1 LFHIR
6 IISHDG
12 SNDDSNDG
20 LSEDDLAGLIR
31 QGHFLGAKLRSLRK
45 RNGLTLDELS
55 ARCVQIDAAGAPSV
69 SYLSMV
75 ETGKRMPSAQMLEM
89 LAGIFGRDARW
100 FLDENTEVDVA
111 PPQRERG
118 GLDAMPLE
126 PAFLF
131 SHELL
136 QNALP
141 ELLSQTGTTGRQFA
155 QLLIRVWQE
164 TRHNNFPDIERAAE
178 ECGGREM
185 PLTLTALMGICKRHG
200 LAIRWFDDEGPGADI
215 RKPNGA
221 LIRSRFEAPGTVLVN
236 TRLRNQEE
244 RLKYELAFFI
254 GHKVLHN
261 GDGAIMPHSSMP
273 SGDVETST
281 SAAGMGAQD
290 VLYAWRDFEC
300 SFFAGALLCP
310 RIPFRRFLTRE
321 AHSVSAGRKLGV
333 TPAVVMRRMTAVSPY
348 RHWHFF
354 DAYAPGYLRAVYRGN
369 GIPLPWG
376 NMSLVSDPC
385 PRWAVFRLLQDTPAS
400 AAGMHRPRS
409 QISVMQDGKRA
420 RLYCCHSLLTRDAL
434 DELHVLSVGVDLL
447 PALEAQ
453 GFDGESVVAA
463 VAEACRQGGGDG
475 RIPTAAAAHIRAAS
489 QVLNIAWIA
498 DALALP
504 ASVICPRSGAC
515 PRQSC
520 LGADATSTALA
531 PAVI

>member
-1 LFHIR
+1 VYLQKIYTIEISQCEFHK
-6 IISHDG
+6 G
-12 SNDDSNDG
+12 V
-20 LSEDDLAGLIR
+20 EMAGLIR

-55 ARCVQIDAAGAPSV
+55 ARCVQVDAAGAPSV

-75 ETGKRMPSAQMLEM
+75 ETGKRMPSAGMLDI
-89 LAGIFGRDARW
+89 LAGIFSKDARW
-100 FLDENTEVDVA
+100 FLDENTEVEVA
-111 PPQRERG
+111 PAQRERG
-118 GLDAMPLE
+118 GLEAMPLE

-178 ECGGREM
+178 ECGKREM
-185 PLTLTALMGICKRHG
+185 PLDLEAVMQICRRHG
-200 LAIRWFDDEGPGADI
+200 LAIRWFDGDG

-221 LIRSRFEAPGTVLVN
+221 LVRSRFEAPGTVLVN
-236 TRLRNQEE
+236 KRLRNQEE
-244 RLKYELAFFI
+244 RLKYELAFFV
-254 GHKVLHN
+254 GHKILHT
-261 GDGAIMPHSSMP
+261 GDGVISPHTAMHAGEADGSA
-273 SGDVETST
+273 

-310 RIPFRRFLTRE
+310 RIPFRRFLIRE
-321 AHSVSAGRKLGV
+321 AHNVAACSKLGV
-333 TPAVVMRRMTAVSPY
+333 TPALVMRRMTAVSPY

-354 DAYAPGYLRAVYRGN
+354 DAYPPGYLRAVYRGN
-369 GIPLPWG
+369 GIALPWG

-385 PRWAVFRLLQDTPAS
+385 PRWAVFRLLQQHSASGTPLLQK
-400 AAGMHRPRS
+400 PKS
-409 QISVMQDGKRA
+409 QISVMDDGKRA
-420 RLYCCHSLLTRDAL
+420 RLYCCHSLVTRDAL

-447 PALEAQ
+447 PALSAQ
-453 GFDGESVVAA
+453 GFDAEQVVAD
-463 VAEACRQGGGDG
+463 VAESCRRGGGD
-475 RIPTAAAAHIRAAS
+475 RQIPAAAAAKLRAVS

-498 DALALP
+498 DALDSQ
-504 ASVICPRSGAC
+504 ASVICPRSGGC
-515 PRQSC
+515 PRTPHC
-520 LGADATSTALA
+520 G
-531 PAVI
+531 V

>member
-1 LFHIR
+1 MV
-6 IISHDG
+6 
-12 SNDDSNDG
+12 
-20 LSEDDLAGLIR
+20 GLIR
-31 QGHFLGAKLRSLRK
+31 QGHFLGAKLRALRK

-55 ARCVQIDAAGAPSV
+55 ARCIQVDAAGAPSV

-75 ETGKRMPSAQMLEM
+75 ETGKRMPSAGMLDI
-89 LAGIFGRDARW
+89 LAGIFSKDARW
-100 FLDENTEVDVA
+100 FLDENTEVEVTPA
-111 PPQRERG
+111 QRERG
-118 GLDAMPLE
+118 GLEAMPLE

-131 SHELL
+131 SQELL

-178 ECGGREM
+178 ECGERQM
-185 PLTLTALMGICKRHG
+185 PLTLDAVMAICSRLCLDIK
-200 LAIRWFDDEGPGADI
+200 WFDGDG
-215 RKPNGA
+215 RKPSGA
-221 LIRSRFEAPGTVLVN
+221 LVRSRFEAPGTVLIN
-236 TRLRNQEE
+236 KRLRRQEE

-254 GHKVLHN
+254 GHKILHN
-261 GDGAIMPHSSMP
+261 GDGMISPHSAAQSA
-273 SGDVETST
+273 DVESSG
-281 SAAGMGAQD
+281 SAGGMGAQD

-310 RIPFRRFLTRE
+310 RIPFRRFLIRE
-321 AHSVSAGRKLGV
+321 AHSVSACRKVGV
-333 TPAVVMRRMTAVSPY
+333 TPALVMRRMTAVSPY

-354 DAYAPGYLRAVYRGN
+354 DAYTPGYLRAVYRGN

-385 PRWAVFRLLQDTPAS
+385 PQWAVFRLLHQTPEAPS
-400 AAGMHRPRS
+400 AQKPRS

-453 GFDGESVVAA
+453 GFAGEDIVAA
-463 VAEACRQGGGDG
+463 VAESCRRGGGDG
-475 RIPTAAAAHIRAAS
+475 VIPAEAAAAIRAAS
-489 QVLNIAWIA
+489 QVLTISWIA
-498 DALALP
+498 DALGSK

-515 PRQSC
+515 PRHPPC
-520 LGADATSTALA
+520 A
-531 PAVI
+531 

>member
-1 LFHIR
+1 M
-6 IISHDG
+6 
-12 SNDDSNDG
+12 
-20 LSEDDLAGLIR
+20 AGLIR

-55 ARCVQIDAAGAPSV
+55 ARCVQIDAAEAPSV

-75 ETGKRMPSAQMLEM
+75 ETGKRMPSAQMLGM
-89 LAGIFGRDARW
+89 LAGIFGKDSRW
-100 FLDENTEVDVA
+100 FLDENTEVEVA
-111 PPQRERG
+111 PAQRQRG
-118 GLDAMPLE
+118 GLEAMPLE

-131 SHELL
+131 SNELL

-178 ECGGREM
+178 ECGGREL
-185 PLTLTALMGICKRHG
+185 PLTLDALLAICKRHD
-200 LAIRWFDDEGPGADI
+200 LQIRWFDADEPAAARRTQAPGAAA
-215 RKPNGA
+215 RESRGA
-221 LIRSRFEAPGTVLVN
+221 LIRARFEAPGTVLVN
-236 TRLRNQEE
+236 RRLRTQEE

-254 GHKVLHN
+254 GHKILHN
-261 GDGAIMPHSSMP
+261 GDGAISPHSAMH
-273 SGDVETST
+273 SGDGEASD

-310 RIPFRRFLTRE
+310 RVPFRRFLIRE

-333 TPAVVMRRMTAVSPY
+333 TPALVMRRMTAVSPY

-354 DAYAPGYLRAVYRGN
+354 DAYPPGYLRAVYRGN

-385 PRWAVFRLLQDTPAS
+385 PRWAVFRLLQEAPAS
-400 AAGMHRPRS
+400 ASLVQKPKS

-420 RLYCCHSLLTRDAL
+420 RLYCCHSLLTRDAI

-453 GFDGESVVAA
+453 GFNGENVVAA
-463 VAEACRQGGGDG
+463 VAESCKRGGGDG
-475 RIPTAAAAHIRAAS
+475 KIPAEAAANIRAAS
-489 QVLNIAWIA
+489 QVLNIAWVA
-498 DALALP
+498 DALDLP

-515 PRQSC
+515 PRQPRMC
-520 LGADATSTALA
+520 
-531 PAVI
+531 V

>member
-1 LFHIR
+1 M
-6 IISHDG
+6 
-12 SNDDSNDG
+12 
-20 LSEDDLAGLIR
+20 AGLIR

-75 ETGKRMPSAQMLEM
+75 ETGKRMPSAPMLDM
-89 LAGIFGRDARW
+89 LAGIFGREARW
-100 FLDENTEVDVA
+100 FLDENTEVEVA
-111 PPQRERG
+111 PQRDRG
-118 GLDAMPLE
+118 GLEAMPLE

-131 SHELL
+131 SNELL

-185 PLTLTALMGICKRHG
+185 PLTLAALMGTCKRHA
-200 LAIRWFDDEGPGADI
+200 LQVRWFDDEPAVAETGKPPGVM
-215 RKPNGA
+215 
-221 LIRSRFEAPGTVLVN
+221 IRSRFAAPDTVLVN
-236 TRLRNQEE
+236 SRLRTQEE

-261 GDGAIMPHSSMP
+261 GDGAIYPHSSMP
-273 SGDVETST
+273 SGETEMST

-321 AHSVSAGRKLGV
+321 AHSVSAGRRLGV

-354 DAYAPGYLRAVYRGN
+354 DAYPPGYLRAVYRGN

-385 PRWAVFRLLQDTPAS
+385 PRWAVFRLLQETPAS
-400 AAGMHRPRS
+400 APAQKPKS

-453 GFDGESVVAA
+453 GYDGESVVAA
-463 VAEACRQGGGDG
+463 VAESCRQGGGDG
-475 RIPTAAAAHIRAAS
+475 RIPSAAAAQIRAAS

-498 DALALP
+498 DALSLP

-515 PRQSC
+515 PRVPSC
-520 LGADATSTALA
+520 
-531 PAVI
+531 

>member
-1 LFHIR
+1 M
-6 IISHDG
+6 
-12 SNDDSNDG
+12 
-20 LSEDDLAGLIR
+20 AGLIR

-55 ARCVQIDAAGAPSV
+55 ARCVQIDAGGAPSV

-75 ETGKRMPSAQMLEM
+75 ETGKRMPSAPMLGM
-89 LAGIFGRDARW
+89 LAGIFGKDSRW
-100 FLDENTEVDVA
+100 FLDENTEVEA
-111 PPQRERG
+111 ALTPRARG
-118 GLDAMPLE
+118 GLAAMPLE

-131 SHELL
+131 SNELL

-185 PLTLTALMGICKRHG
+185 PLTLHALMAIGRSHG
-200 LAIRWFDDEGPGADI
+200 LRICWFDEGPI
-215 RKPNGA
+215 RA
-221 LIRSRFEAPGTVLVN
+221 RFEAPGTVWVN
-236 TRLRNQEE
+236 ERVRGQEE

-261 GDGAIMPHSSMP
+261 GDGAISPRSALLSADGEP
-273 SGDVETST
+273 SN
-281 SAAGMGAQD
+281 SAVGMGAQD

-310 RIPFRRFLTRE
+310 RIPFRRFLIRE

-333 TPAVVMRRMTAVSPY
+333 TPALVMRRMTAVSPY

-354 DAYAPGYLRAVYRGN
+354 DAYPPGFLRAVYRGN

-385 PRWAVFRLLQDTPAS
+385 PRWAVFRLLQQTPVTAP
-400 AAGMHRPRS
+400 GVQKPKS
-409 QISVMQDGKRA
+409 QISVMQDGKSA
-420 RLYCCHSLLTRDAL
+420 RLYCCHSLLTRDAI

-453 GFDGESVVAA
+453 GFDGEAVVAA
-463 VAEACRQGGGDG
+463 VAESCRLGGGDG
-475 RIPTAAAAHIRAAS
+475 KIPVEAAANIRAAS

-498 DALALP
+498 DALDST

-515 PRQSC
+515 PRQPQIC
-520 LGADATSTALA
+520 A
-531 PAVI
+531 

>member
-1 LFHIR
+1 M
-6 IISHDG
+6 
-12 SNDDSNDG
+12 
-20 LSEDDLAGLIR
+20 AGLIR

-55 ARCVQIDAAGAPSV
+55 ARCVQVDAGGAPSV

-75 ETGKRMPSAQMLEM
+75 ETGKRMPSAEMLEM
-89 LAGIFGRDARW
+89 LAGIFSKDARW
-100 FLDENTEVDVA
+100 FLDENTEVEVA
-111 PPQRERG
+111 PAVKQRG
-118 GLDAMPLE
+118 GLEAMPLE

-178 ECGGREM
+178 ECGKREM
-185 PLTLTALMGICKRHG
+185 PLTLDAVMAICKRHN
-200 LAIRWFDDEGPGADI
+200 LEVKWFDGDG
-215 RKPNGA
+215 RKPSGA
-221 LIRSRFEAPGTVLVN
+221 LVRSRFEAPGTVFVN
-236 TRLRNQEE
+236 KRLRHQEE

-254 GHKVLHN
+254 GHKILHN
-261 GDGAIMPHSSMP
+261 GDGVISPHSTAP
-273 SGDVETST
+273 SADGELPG
-281 SAAGMGAQD
+281 SAGGMGAQD

-310 RIPFRRFLTRE
+310 RIPFRRFLIRE
-321 AHSVSAGRKLGV
+321 AHSVTAYQKIGV
-333 TPAVVMRRMTAVSPY
+333 TPALVMRRMTAVSPY

-354 DAYAPGYLRAVYRGN
+354 DAYPPGYLRAVYRGN

-385 PRWAVFRLLQDTPAS
+385 PRWAVFRLLHQTPDAPS
-400 AAGMHRPRS
+400 VQKPKS
-409 QISVMQDGKRA
+409 QISIMQDGKRA
-420 RLYCCHSLLTRDAL
+420 RLYCCHSFLTRDAV

-447 PALEAQ
+447 PALDAQ
-453 GFDGESVVAA
+453 GFDGDAIVESVADS
-463 VAEACRQGGGDG
+463 CRRGGGDG
-475 RIPTAAAAHIRAAS
+475 AIPSEASTAIRAAS
-489 QVLNIAWIA
+489 QVLNISWIA
-498 DALALP
+498 DALSSK

-515 PRQSC
+515 PRPQAC
-520 LGADATSTALA
+520 A
-531 PAVI
+531 

>member
-1 LFHIR
+1 V
-6 IISHDG
+6 
-12 SNDDSNDG
+12 
-20 LSEDDLAGLIR
+20 AGLIR

-45 RNGLTLDELS
+45 RNGFTLDELS
-55 ARCVQIDAAGAPSV
+55 ARCVQIDAEGAPSV

-75 ETGKRMPSAQMLEM
+75 ETGKRMPSAPMLDM
-89 LAGIFGRDARW
+89 LAGIFGKDSRW
-100 FLDENTEVDVA
+100 FLDENTELEVA
-111 PPQRERG
+111 PSQRDRG

-164 TRHNNFPDIERAAE
+164 TRHNSFPDIERAAE

-185 PLTLTALMGICKRHG
+185 PLTLDALMAIGARHG
-200 LAIRWFDDEGPGADI
+200 LQIRWFDPSVSEANDPRAS
-215 RKPNGA
+215 
-221 LIRSRFEAPGTVLVN
+221 LVRSRFEAPGTILVN
-236 TRLRNQEE
+236 QRLRQQEE

-261 GDGAIMPHSSMP
+261 GDGAISPHSAVH
-273 SGDVETST
+273 SGDGESAPST
-281 SAAGMGAQD
+281 AGMGAQD

-310 RIPFRRFLTRE
+310 RTPFRRFLIRE

-333 TPAVVMRRMTAVSPY
+333 TPALVMRRMTAVSPY

-354 DAYAPGYLRAVYRGN
+354 DAYPPGYLRAVYRGN

-385 PRWAVFRLLQDTPAS
+385 PRWAVFRLLREAPPS
-400 AAGMHRPRS
+400 EPPMLKPKS

-453 GFDGESVVAA
+453 GFDGEGVIAA
-463 VAEACRQGGGDG
+463 VAASCRAGGGDG
-475 RIPTAAAAHIRAAS
+475 PIPDTAAAHIRAAS

-498 DALALP
+498 DALESP

-515 PRQSC
+515 PRQPRAC
-520 LGADATSTALA
+520 T
-531 PAVI
+531 

>member
-1 LFHIR
+1 M
-6 IISHDG
+6 
-12 SNDDSNDG
+12 
-20 LSEDDLAGLIR
+20 AGLIR

-55 ARCVQIDAAGAPSV
+55 ARCVQIDAGAAPSV

-75 ETGKRMPSAQMLEM
+75 ETGKRMPSAEMLEM
-89 LAGIFGRDARW
+89 LAGIFSKDSRW
-100 FLDENTEVDVA
+100 FLDENTAVEAA
-111 PPQRERG
+111 PAPQQRG
-118 GLDAMPLE
+118 GLEAMPLE

-178 ECGGREM
+178 ECGNRQL
-185 PLTLTALMGICKRHG
+185 PLTLSAVMEICDRHG
-200 LAIRWFDDEGPGADI
+200 LQIKWFDGD
-215 RKPNGA
+215 RKPSDA
-221 LIRSRFEAPGTVLVN
+221 LVRSRFEAPGTVLIN
-236 TRLRNQEE
+236 KRLRGQEE
-244 RLKYELAFFI
+244 RLKYELAFFV
-254 GHKVLHN
+254 GHKILHN
-261 GDGAIMPHSSMP
+261 GDGMISPHSAAQI
-273 SGDVETST
+273 GDGESPG
-281 SAAGMGAQD
+281 SAGGMGAQD

-310 RIPFRRFLTRE
+310 RIPFRRFLIRE
-321 AHSVSAGRKLGV
+321 SHSVNACQKIGV
-333 TPAVVMRRMTAVSPY
+333 TQALVMRRMTAVSPY

-354 DAYAPGYLRAVYRGN
+354 DAYPPGYLRAVYRGN

-385 PRWAVFRLLQDTPAS
+385 PRWAVFRLLQTPDVPS
-400 AAGMHRPRS
+400 VQTPKS
-409 QISVMQDGKRA
+409 QISIMQDGKRA

-447 PALEAQ
+447 PALDAQ
-453 GFDGESVVAA
+453 GFDGEEIVSA
-463 VAEACRQGGGDG
+463 VADSCRRGGGDG
-475 RIPTAAAAHIRAAS
+475 AIPAAASSAIRAAS
-489 QVLNIAWIA
+489 QVLNISWIA
-498 DALALP
+498 DALGAK

-515 PRQSC
+515 PRHPHAC
-520 LGADATSTALA
+520 T
-531 PAVI
+531 

>member
-1 LFHIR
+1 M
-6 IISHDG
+6 
-12 SNDDSNDG
+12 
-20 LSEDDLAGLIR
+20 AGLIR

-55 ARCVQIDAAGAPSV
+55 ARCVQIDAGGAPSV

-75 ETGKRMPSAQMLEM
+75 ETGKRVPSAEMLDM
-89 LAGIFGRDARW
+89 LAGIFSKEARW
-100 FLDENTEVDVA
+100 FLDENTDVETA
-111 PPQRERG
+111 PAPRLRG
-118 GLDAMPLE
+118 GLEAMPLE

-178 ECGGREM
+178 DCGNRQL
-185 PLTLTALMGICKRHG
+185 PLTLDAVLAICKR
-200 LAIRWFDDEGPGADI
+200 LALNITWFDGDG
-215 RKPNGA
+215 RKPSGA
-221 LIRSRFEAPGTVLVN
+221 LVRSQFEAPGTVLIN
-236 TRLRNQEE
+236 ERLRGQEE

-254 GHKVLHN
+254 GHKILHN
-261 GDGAIMPHSSMP
+261 GDGLISPHSTVQHAEIEL
-273 SGDVETST
+273 SG
-281 SAAGMGAQD
+281 AAGGMGAQD

-310 RIPFRRFLTRE
+310 RIPFRRFLIRE
-321 AHSVSAGRKLGV
+321 AHSVTACHKVGV
-333 TPAVVMRRMTAVSPY
+333 TPALVMRRMTAVSPY

-354 DAYAPGYLRAVYRGN
+354 DAYPPGYLRAVYRGN

-385 PRWAVFRLLQDTPAS
+385 PRWAVFRLLHTPDAPS
-400 AAGMHRPRS
+400 VRKPKS

-420 RLYCCHSLLTRDAL
+420 RLYCCHSFLTRDAL
-434 DELHVLSVGVDLL
+434 DESHVLSVGVDLL
-447 PALEAQ
+447 PALDAQ
-453 GFDGESVVAA
+453 GFDGDDIVAA
-463 VAEACRQGGGDG
+463 VAESCRRGGGDG
-475 RIPTAAAAHIRAAS
+475 AIPAQAGSAIRAAS

-498 DALALP
+498 EALDHQ

-515 PRQSC
+515 PRRPQAC
-520 LGADATSTALA
+520 A
-531 PAVI
+531 

>member
-1 LFHIR
+1 M
-6 IISHDG
+6 
-12 SNDDSNDG
+12 
-20 LSEDDLAGLIR
+20 AGLIR

-55 ARCVQIDAAGAPSV
+55 ARCVQIDAEGAPSV

-75 ETGKRMPSAQMLEM
+75 ETGKRMPSPALLEM
-89 LAGIFGRDARW
+89 LAGIFSKDTRW
-100 FLDENTEVDVA
+100 FLDENTAVEVA
-111 PPQRERG
+111 PQQRDRG
-118 GLDAMPLE
+118 GLEAMPLE

-164 TRHNNFPDIERAAE
+164 TRHNSFPDIERAAE
-178 ECGGREM
+178 EGGKRQM
-185 PLTLTALMGICKRHG
+185 PLTLNALLDLCKGHG
-200 LAIRWFDDEGPGADI
+200 LEIRWFDGDG
-215 RKPNGA
+215 RKPSGA
-221 LIRSRFEAPGTVLVN
+221 LVRSRFEAPGTVLIN
-236 TRLRNQEE
+236 KRLRNQEE

-261 GDGAIMPHSSMP
+261 GDGVISPHSAMHAGE
-273 SGDVETST
+273 GDAPT

-310 RIPFRRFLTRE
+310 RIPFRRFLIRE
-321 AHSVSAGRKLGV
+321 AHRVVACHKLGV
-333 TPAVVMRRMTAVSPY
+333 TPALVMRRMTAVAPY

-385 PRWAVFRLLQDTPAS
+385 PRWAVFRLLQQTPEA
-400 AAGMHRPRS
+400 MHRPQKPKS
-409 QISVMQDGKRA
+409 QISVMQDGKGA
-420 RLYCCHSLLTRDAL
+420 RLYCCHSMLTRDAL

-447 PALEAQ
+447 PALDAQ
-453 GFDGESVVAA
+453 GFDGEAVVAA
-463 VAEACRQGGGDG
+463 VADSCRRGGGDG
-475 RIPTAAAAHIRAAS
+475 TIPAEAAAHIRAVS

-498 DALALP
+498 DALDSQ

-515 PRQSC
+515 PRQPSC
-520 LGADATSTALA
+520 CV
-531 PAVI
+531 PAH